1 MAKPVKRKAKKA
13 SRKIKVKSAVKAKK
27 KAKAVKHANV
37 VIFTS
42 PTCTY
47 CRLAKQ
53 FLDKHSIQY
62 IEKDVSKNHNT
73 AQELMNK
80 SGQMGVPVVII
91 GDITIVG
98 YDEAAMKKALK
109 IK

>member
-1 MAKPVKRKAKKA
+1 MAKKPVKRKA
-13 SRKIKVKSAVKAKK
+13 RKVAKAKK
-27 KAKAVKHANV
+27 KIKAVKHAIV

-47 CRLAKQ
+47 SRLVKQ
-53 FLDKHSIQY
+53 FLDKHGIQY

-80 SGQMGVPVVII
+80 SGQVGVPVVII
-91 GDITIVG
+91 GSTVIVG
-98 YDEAAMKKALK
+98 YDEVAMKKVLK

>member
-1 MAKPVKRKAKKA
+1 MTKPVKRKAKKA
-13 SRKIKVKSAVKAKK
+13 AKAKK
-27 KAKAVKHANV
+27 KAKAVKHATV

-53 FLDKHSIQY
+53 FLDKHGIQY

-80 SGQMGVPVVII
+80 SGQVGVPVVII
-91 GDITIVG
+91 GDIVIVG
-98 YDEAAMKKALK
+98 YDEVAMKKALK

>member
-1 MAKPVKRKAKKA
+1 MAKKPVKRKAKN
-13 SRKIKVKSAVKAKK
+13 
-27 KAKAVKHANV
+27 KAKAVKHATV

-53 FLDKHSIQY
+53 FLDKQGIPY

-73 AQELMNK
+73 VQELMNK
-80 SGQMGVPVVII
+80 SGQVGVPVVVI
-91 GDITIVG
+91 GDIVIVG
-98 YDEAAMKKALK
+98 YDEVAMKKALK